1 MSHSKTSCDPQQLLV
16 DWDALE
22 SRGALLEPFEHRCGI
37 DDQRV
42 DLFIRRWGMVFQI
55 KFRTFIRGIR
65 IYLACFHSFG
75 GQAKAIIMDWCLEL
89 PWPDRVEWLEDPRDG
104 EKIPLPRE
112 TSECTRKTEQP
123 KNRSTPS
130 PVLRWNLGLETE
142 RAAGGVGIHHKD
154 QIEE

>member
-75 GQAKAIIMDWCLEL
+75 GQAKGDHHGLGPGTSLVGPCRMVGRPERRREEFHRLC
-89 PWPDRVEWLEDPRDG
+89 
-104 EKIPLPRE
+104 LPR
-112 TSECTRKTEQP
+112 
-123 KNRSTPS
+123 
-130 PVLRWNLGLETE
+130 
-142 RAAGGVGIHHKD
+142 
-154 QIEE
+154 